1 MIYSI
6 KDGKYSGDNTLSTA
20 WGAAFIAGAAE
31 RGYECACYP
40 DTETPDFHVRWVKT
54 PADSKD
60 NVDNV
65 DKDGISIALTLAEMK
80 GFKAQQV
87 ENATAGFD
95 AERKDSGMT
104 FKSSLGF
111 VVDGDARSRDNL
123 AGLINIGV
131 EPVAFRDHDN
141 GDHQLTLD
149 NLKTLLKEA
158 QMNGAMLYQQK
169 WQMQAKIESAKSL
182 KALKAIEIVFKMADF
197 TEVKNGD

>member
-40 DTETPDFHVRWVKT
+40 DTETPDFHVRWVHT

-60 NVDNV
+60 NVSE
-65 DKDGISIALTLAEMK
+65 DGISISLTLAEMK

-87 ENATAGFD
+87 ENATAGCD

-123 AGLINIGV
+123 SGLINIGV
-131 EPVAFRDHDN
+131 EPVSFRDHDN
-141 GDHQLTLD
+141 GDHSLTLD

-169 WQMQAKIESAKSL
+169 WAMQKAIEACRSI
-182 KALKAIEIVFKMADF
+182 KALKAVEIKFTMADF
-197 TEVKNGD
+197 SKKEEN

>member
-6 KDGKYSGDNTLSTA
+6 KDGKSSGDNTLSPV
-20 WGAAFIAGAAE
+20 WGAASYLAVAAS

-40 DTETPDFHVRWVKT
+40 NTETPDFHRRWVKT

-60 NVDNV
+60 NVSE
-65 DKDGISIALTLAEMK
+65 DGISISLTLAEMK

-87 ENATAGFD
+87 ENSPAGFD

-141 GDHQLTLD
+141 GGHSLTLD

-169 WQMQAKIESAKSL
+169 WALQKAISDAKSL

>member
-20 WGAAFIAGAAE
+20 WGAAFIADAAS

-40 DTETPDFHVRWVKT
+40 DTETPDFHARWVRT

-60 NVDNV
+60 NVSE
-65 DKDGISIALTLAEMK
+65 DGISIVLTLAEMK

-123 AGLINIGV
+123 SGLINIGQ

-141 GDHQLTLD
+141 GDHSLTLD
-149 NLKTLLKEA
+149 NLRLLLKEA

-169 WQMQAKIESAKSL
+169 WAMQKAIGACKSV
-182 KALKAIEIVFKMADF
+182 KALKAVEIKFTMADF
-197 TEVKNGD
+197 SKKEEN

>member
-6 KDGKYSGDNTLSTA
+6 KDGKYSGDYALSPV

-31 RGYECACYP
+31 RGYECACWK
-40 DTETPDFHVRWVKT
+40 DGETPDFHTRGVRT

-60 NVDNV
+60 NVSEG
-65 DKDGISIALTLAEMK
+65 GISISLTLAEMK
-80 GFKAQQV
+80 GFKLMQV
-87 ENATAGFD
+87 ENATTGFD

-123 AGLINIGV
+123 SGLINIGA

-149 NLKTLLKEA
+149 DLRTLLKEA

-169 WQMQAKIESAKSL
+169 WKLQKAIADAKSL
-182 KALKAIEIVFKMADF
+182 KALKAIDIKFTMADF
-197 TEVKNGD
+197 SKKGEN

>member
-20 WGAAFIAGAAE
+20 WGAAYIADAAA
-31 RGYECACYP
+31 RGYECACWP
-40 DTETPDFHVRWVKT
+40 DTETPDFHRRWVHT

-60 NVDNV
+60 NAAGE
-65 DKDGISIALTLAEMK
+65 DGIAIALTLAELK
-80 GFKAQQV
+80 GFKKQQV

-123 AGLINIGV
+123 SGLINIGV
-131 EPVAFRDHDN
+131 EPVSFRDNDN
-141 GDHQLTLD
+141 GDHQLSLD
-149 NLKTLLKEA
+149 DLRTLLKEA

-182 KALKAIEIVFKMADF
+182 KSLKAIEIVFKMADF

>member
-20 WGAAFIAGAAE
+20 WGAAYIAGAAE
-31 RGYECACYP
+31 RGYECACWP
-40 DTETPDFHVRWVKT
+40 DTETPDFHARWVHT

-60 NVDNV
+60 NVSE
-65 DKDGISIALTLAEMK
+65 DGISISLTLAEYK

-123 AGLINIGV
+123 SGLINIGQ
-131 EPVAFRDHDN
+131 EPVSFRDHDN
-141 GDHQLTLD
+141 GDHSLTLD
-149 NLKTLLKEA
+149 NLKTLLREA

-169 WQMQAKIESAKSL
+169 WAMQKAIEACRSI
-182 KALKAIEIVFKMADF
+182 KALKAVEIKFTMADF
-197 TEVKNGD
+197 SKKEEN

>member
-20 WGAAFIAGAAE
+20 WGAAYIADAAA

-40 DTETPDFHVRWVKT
+40 DTETPEFHARWVPT
-54 PADSKD
+54 PADGKD
-60 NVDNV
+60 NVSE
-65 DKDGISIALTLAEMK
+65 DGISISLTLAEMK
-80 GFKAQQV
+80 GFKLMQV
-87 ENATAGFD
+87 ENATTGFD

-104 FKSSLGF
+104 FKSSHGF
-111 VVDGDARSRDNL
+111 VVDGDARSRDTQS
-123 AGLINIGV
+123 GLINIGA

-141 GDHQLTLD
+141 GDHSLTLD
-149 NLKTLLKEA
+149 NLKTLLKGA
-158 QMNGAMLYQQK
+158 QMNGALHYQQHWALQK
-169 WQMQAKIESAKSL
+169 AIADAKSL

>member
-20 WGAAFIAGAAE
+20 WSAAYIAGAAA

-40 DTETPDFHVRWVKT
+40 DTETPDFHRRWVKT

-60 NVDNV
+60 NVS
-65 DKDGISIALTLAEMK
+65 KDGISISLTLAEMK

-111 VVDGDARSRDNL
+111 TVDGDARSRDNL
-123 AGLINIGV
+123 SGLINIGQ
-131 EPVAFRDHDN
+131 EPVSFRDHDN
-141 GDHQLTLD
+141 GDHSLTLD
-149 NLKTLLKEA
+149 NLRTLLKEA

-182 KALKAIEIVFKMADF
+182 KALKAVEIKFTMADF
-197 TEVKNGD
+197 SKEEN

>member
-20 WGAAFIAGAAE
+20 WGAAFIAGAAA
-31 RGYECACYP
+31 RGYECACWE
-40 DTETPDFHVRWVKT
+40 DSETPDFHVRWVHT

-60 NVDNV
+60 NVSE
-65 DKDGISIALTLAEMK
+65 DGISISLTLAELK

-95 AERKDSGMT
+95 AERKDSGMA

-111 VVDGDARSRDNL
+111 TVDGDARSRDNL
-123 AGLINIGV
+123 SGLINIGV

-149 NLKTLLKEA
+149 NLRTLLREA

-169 WQMQAKIESAKSL
+169 WQMQKAIEACRSI
-182 KALKAIEIVFKMADF
+182 KALKAVEIKFTMADF
-197 TEVKNGD
+197 SKKEEN

>member
-20 WGAAFIAGAAE
+20 WGAAFIADAAS

-40 DTETPDFHVRWVKT
+40 DTETPDFHRRWVKT

-60 NVDNV
+60 NVSE
-65 DKDGISIALTLAEMK
+65 DGISISLTLAEMK
-80 GFKAQQV
+80 GFKLIQV
-87 ENATAGFD
+87 ENATTGFD

-123 AGLINIGV
+123 SGLINIGV

-141 GDHQLTLD
+141 GGHSLTLD
-149 NLKTLLKEA
+149 DLRLLLKEA

>member
-20 WGAAFIAGAAE
+20 WGAAFIAGAAK

-40 DTETPDFHVRWVKT
+40 DTETPDFHRRWVHT

-60 NVDNV
+60 NVSE
-65 DKDGISIALTLAEMK
+65 DGISIALTLAELK
-80 GFKAQQV
+80 GFKKQQV
-87 ENATAGFD
+87 ENATEGFD
-95 AERKDSGMT
+95 SKRKDPSMF

-111 VVDGDARSRDNL
+111 NVDGDARSRDNL
-123 AGLINIGV
+123 DGLKAIGI
-131 EPVAFRDHDN
+131 EPVTFRDHDN
-141 GDHQLTLD
+141 IDHSLTLA
-149 NLKTLLKEA
+149 NLELLIKEA
-158 QMNGAMLYQQK
+158 NMNGAQLYQQK
-169 WQMQAKIESAKSL
+169 WKLQAAIDGAKSV

>member
-6 KDGKYSGDNTLSTA
+6 KDSKYSGDNTLSTA

-40 DTETPDFHVRWVKT
+40 DTETPDFHARWVKT

-60 NVDNV
+60 NVSE
-65 DKDGISIALTLAEMK
+65 DGISIALTLAEMK
-80 GFKAQQV
+80 GFKKQQV
-87 ENATAGFD
+87 KNATAGFD
-95 AERKDSGMT
+95 SKRKDPSMF

-111 VVDGDARSRDNL
+111 NVDGDARSRDNL
-123 AGLINIGV
+123 DGLKAIGI
-131 EPVAFRDHDN
+131 EPVTFRDHDN
-141 GDHQLTLD
+141 IDHSLTLA
-149 NLKTLLKEA
+149 NLELLIKEA
-158 QMNGAMLYQQK
+158 NMNRTQLYQQK
-169 WQMQAKIESAKSL
+169 WALQKAIDGAKSV

>member
-6 KDGKYSGDNTLSTA
+6 KDGKYSGDNPLSTA
-20 WGAAFIAGAAE
+20 WGAAYIADAAS

-40 DTETPDFHVRWVKT
+40 DTETPDFHTRWVKT

-60 NVDNV
+60 NMSE
-65 DKDGISIALTLAEMK
+65 DGISISLTLAEMK
-80 GFKAQQV
+80 GFKLMQV
-87 ENATAGFD
+87 DNATTGFD

-104 FKSSLGF
+104 FKSILGF

-123 AGLINIGV
+123 SGLINIGI

-141 GDHQLTLD
+141 GDHSLTLD
-149 NLKTLLKEA
+149 NLRTLLKEA

-169 WQMQAKIESAKSL
+169 WKLQAKIESAKSL
-182 KALKAIEIVFKMADF
+182 KSLKAIEIQFVMAYF
-197 TEVKNGD
+197 SEEAE

>member
-40 DTETPDFHVRWVKT
+40 DTETPDFHARWVHT

-60 NVDNV
+60 NASE
-65 DKDGISIALTLAEMK
+65 DGISISLTLAEMK

-111 VVDGDARSRDNL
+111 TVDGDARSRDNL
-123 AGLINIGV
+123 SGLINIGQ

-141 GDHQLTLD
+141 GDHSLTLD

-169 WQMQAKIESAKSL
+169 WAMQKAIEACRSI
-182 KALKAIEIVFKMADF
+182 KALKAVEIKFTMADF
-197 TEVKNGD
+197 SKKEEN

>member
-40 DTETPDFHVRWVKT
+40 DTETPDFHARWVKT
-54 PADSKD
+54 PADSKG
-60 NVDNV
+60 NVSE
-65 DKDGISIALTLAEMK
+65 DGISISLTLAEMK

-111 VVDGDARSRDNL
+111 TVDGDARSRDNL
-123 AGLINIGV
+123 SGLINIGV
-131 EPVAFRDHDN
+131 EPVSFRDHDN
-141 GDHQLTLD
+141 GDHSLTLD
-149 NLKTLLKEA
+149 DLRLLLKEA
-158 QMNGAMLYQQK
+158 QMNGALLYQQK
-169 WQMQAKIESAKSL
+169 WAMQKAIGACKSV
-182 KALKAIEIVFKMADF
+182 KALKAVEIKFTMADF
-197 TEVKNGD
+197 SKKEEN

>member
-1 MIYSI
+1 MIYLI
-6 KDGKYSGDNTLSTA
+6 KDGRYSGEHTL
-20 WGAAFIAGAAE
+20 AASYTPAYVAEAAT
-31 RGYECACYP
+31 RGYECACWE
-40 DTETPDFHVRWVKT
+40 DSETPDFHARWVHT

-60 NVDNV
+60 NVSE
-65 DKDGISIALTLAEMK
+65 DGISISISLTLAEMK

-123 AGLINIGV
+123 SGLINIGQ
-131 EPVAFRDHDN
+131 EPVSFRDHDN

-182 KALKAIEIVFKMADF
+182 KALKAIEIQFVMSDF
-197 TEVKNGD
+197 SEEAE

>member
-20 WGAAFIAGAAE
+20 WGAAFIAGAAA

-40 DTETPDFHVRWVKT
+40 DTETPDFHRRWVRT

-60 NVDNV
+60 NAAGE
-65 DKDGISIALTLAEMK
+65 DGISIALTLAEMK

-111 VVDGDARSRDNL
+111 TVDGDARSRDNL
-123 AGLINIGV
+123 SGLINIGV

-169 WQMQAKIESAKSL
+169 WQMQKAIADAKSV

>member
-31 RGYECACYP
+31 RGYECASWP
-40 DTETPDFHVRWVKT
+40 ATETPDFHARWVKP

-60 NVDNV
+60 NVSE
-65 DKDGISIALTLAEMK
+65 DGISISLTLAEMK
-80 GFKAQQV
+80 GFKLMQV
-87 ENATAGFD
+87 DNATTGFD

-123 AGLINIGV
+123 SGLINIGQ
-131 EPVAFRDHDN
+131 EPVSFRDHDN
-141 GDHQLTLD
+141 GDHSLTLD
-149 NLKTLLKEA
+149 DLRTLLKEA
-158 QMNGAMLYQQK
+158 QMNGAMLYHQK

-197 TEVKNGD
+197 TEVKKGG